1 MGGSFCL
8 AGAFGLPSAFQA
20 GRVGGFTAA
29 LQRFGIGRL
38 AAVLGVAA
46 GVAAVLVALML
57 RVGQSPDALLYSGL
71 DLKEA
76 SEVTSALDQA
86 GIKYAS
92 RGDGST
98 IMVNRDDVGTARMS
112 IASKGLVTSGSVG
125 YELFDNQS
133 VLGQTEFQQNLNEKR
148 ALEGELARTILGYQ
162 GISTAKV
169 LIALPRREM
178 FASEAGEPTAAVVVG
193 VGARG
198 LTGDQVEAIRSVV
211 ASAVPG
217 LKPTRVTVSDT
228 SNRTL
233 ASGSDETGFS
243 ASTARDA
250 QAQTESQL
258 QARIKD
264 IVEGVV
270 GAGNARVQVTAEID
284 RARSTTQEQRFD
296 PDGQVVR
303 STSTNGSESTDTSG
317 DPAGGAT
324 ATNNIPGGA
333 PPVAT
338 PAGASEKAST
348 ETTNYEI
355 SNTSTTTVKEAGDVK
370 KLAVAVAIDGVW
382 TPAADGKGEPTYAA
396 RPAADIQK
404 IDALVKAAIG
414 FNAERGDLVTVE
426 QARFSRDA
434 SALGGTEAKSS
445 MFDFGKNDIM
455 RGVELLVL
463 LVTGLLLIFFV
474 LRPLLKTAQGSG
486 GVPAMAGVGAGGVPV
501 TMLETSEVGGIAGQL
516 TGPGGEIDQRLDIA
530 RVQGQVKASSVRRVA
545 DFVDKHPD
553 ESASIL
559 RNWVHEG

>member
-1 MGGSFCL
+1 
-8 AGAFGLPSAFQA
+8 
-20 GRVGGFTAA
+20 VGGFTAA

-76 SEVTSALDQA
+76 GEVTAALDQA

-98 IMVNRDDVGTARMS
+98 IMVSRDDVGTARMTV
-112 IASKGLVTSGSVG
+112 ASKGLVTSGSVG

-243 ASTARDA
+243 AASARDA

-258 QARIKD
+258 QARIRD

-303 STSTNGSESTDTSG
+303 STSTNGSESSDTSAIP
-317 DPAGGAT
+317 DGGAT

-355 SNTSTTTVKEAGDVK
+355 SNTTTTTVKEAGDVK
-370 KLAVAVAIDGVW
+370 KLAVAVAVDGVW

-414 FNAERGDLVTVE
+414 FNAERGDIVSVE
-426 QARFSRDA
+426 QTRFSRDA
-434 SALGGTEAKSS
+434 SALGGTEAKAS
-445 MFDFGKNDIM
+445 MFDFGKNDLM

-474 LRPLLKTAQGSG
+474 LRPLLKAAQGPAQG
-486 GVPAMAGVGAGGVPV
+486 GAVAIGPNGVPV
-501 TMLETSEVGGIAGQL
+501 TMLETTEVGGIAGQL
-516 TGPGGEIDQRLDIA
+516 TGPGDIDQRLDIA
-530 RVQGQVKASSVRRVA
+530 RVQGQVKASSIRKVA
-545 DFVDKHPD
+545 DFVEKHPD

-559 RNWVHEG
+559 RNWVHET